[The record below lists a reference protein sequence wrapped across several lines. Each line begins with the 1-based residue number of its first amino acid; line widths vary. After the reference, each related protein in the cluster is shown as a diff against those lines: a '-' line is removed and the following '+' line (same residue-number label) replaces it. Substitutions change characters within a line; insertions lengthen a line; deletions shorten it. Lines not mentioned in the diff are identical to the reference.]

1 MSAADVVFLAVLG
14 SGGALIALAV
24 WQRRCAPADWPD
36 WAIVSAWCLMGAI
49 AALFVLLFVFLLLEK
64 GSGS

>member
-1 MSAADVVFLAVLG
+1 
-14 SGGALIALAV
+14 
-24 WQRRCAPADWPD
+24 
-36 WAIVSAWCLMGAI
+36 VSAWCLMGAI